1 MAKENKGLEIM
12 NLYRS
17 INGRFRTLKREQF
30 KHLDLTGTQGMM
42 VGMIVHFGPIK
53 MSDLSHRMNLSTS
66 TVSAMVDRLEKTDVL
81 VRTRDENDRRIVR
94 VGLSD
99 RYKKKA
105 LEHSD
110 CFEKFATE
118 LFSKVSPEEI
128 DTILDGLIIL
138 DKLFEMKIEN
148 KKGGPSRD

>member
-1 MAKENKGLEIM
+1 
-12 NLYRS
+12 
-17 INGRFRTLKREQF
+17 
-30 KHLDLTGTQGMM
+30 M
-42 VGMIVHFGPIK
+42 V
-53 MSDLSHRMNLSTS
+53 N
-66 TVSAMVDRLEKTDVL
+66 RLEKIDVL

-99 RYKKKA
+99 EYQKKA

-110 CFEKFATE
+110 CFEKFAND
-118 LFSKVSPEEI
+118 LFSKVSPDEI

-148 KKGGPSRD
+148 KKGGPSA

>member
-1 MAKENKGLEIM
+1 M

-66 TVSAMVDRLEKTDVL
+66 TVSEMVNRLEKADVL
-81 VRTRDENDRRIVR
+81 LRTRDENDRRIVR
-94 VGLSD
+94 VGFSD
-99 RYKKKA
+99 SYQKKA
-105 LEHSD
+105 LEHRD
-110 CFEKFATE
+110 CFEKFAND
-118 LFSKVSPEEI
+118 LFSNVSPDEI
-128 DTILDGLIIL
+128 DAILDGLLIL
-138 DKLFEMKIEN
+138 DKLFEMKNEIKE
-148 KKGGPSRD
+148 GDLLRD